1 MMDIQEIIELV
12 KKTKKFILN
21 REMVLD
27 VKEKGI
33 ADYVTQVDI
42 TVQNFLKE
50 ELFILVPDIRF
61 LGEETGLQNMNADS
75 FGILDPVDRTTNL
88 MHDYQHSVVSLALC
102 QQDEI
107 VMGIVY
113 DPFREDIFYAM
124 KGKGSFL
131 NGQPI
136 HVSNVGKLSDTM
148 IGIGTA
154 KRELADENF
163 ARLRR
168 VFGQCQDIR
177 RIGIYCLW
185 KTRRIF

>member
-12 KKTKKFILN
+12 KKTKKFISN
-21 REMVLD
+21 REMVSN

-50 ELFILVPDIRF
+50 ELFILAPDIQF
-61 LGEETGLQNMNADS
+61 LGEETGLQNMEADS
-75 FGILDPVDRTTNL
+75 FWILDPVDGTTNL
-88 MHDYQHSVVSLALC
+88 MHNYQHSVVSLALC

-113 DPFREDIFYAM
+113 DPFREDVFYAM

-131 NGQPI
+131 NGQPMVLY
-136 HVSNVGKLSDTM
+136 HNS
-148 IGIGTA
+148 
-154 KRELADENF
+154 
-163 ARLRR
+163 
-168 VFGQCQDIR
+168 
-177 RIGIYCLW
+177 
-185 KTRRIF
+185 